1 MKWYEYYWFLAYSVG
16 GSIAMTMNIVI
27 RLAVDQ
33 AHLRGQ
39 IAYIAKSQTFL
50 AKNFINMEVP

>member
-1 MKWYEYYWFLAYSVG
+1 
-16 GSIAMTMNIVI
+16 MTMNIVI